1 MIPIYEFNRVV
12 VLISTLR
19 LEKRNDVGTVA
30 VSDAIERMEIEGRN
44 ISPQKLLQNSVDL
57 GLINNKSDRLSLTN
71 NGNRLLK
78 LQKIENDQIILDDL
92 TKSRQF
98 FVELIFNSQNL
109 KTDLENIF
117 NDFRIHHGKKIWFY
131 DSKPDPNWNEHL
143 LSWLAICNFWN
154 VIDNE
159 EYYFGIH

>member
-30 VSDAIERMEIEGRN
+30 VSDAITRMEIEGRN

-57 GLINNKSDRLSLTN
+57 GLINNKADRISLTN

-78 LQKIENDQIILDDL
+78 LQKIPKAGSII
-92 TKSRQF
+92 F
-98 FVELIFNSQNL
+98 
-109 KTDLENIF
+109 
-117 NDFRIHHGKKIWFY
+117 
-131 DSKPDPNWNEHL
+131 
-143 LSWLAICNFWN
+143 
-154 VIDNE
+154 
-159 EYYFGIH
+159 